1 MKPLG
6 ELVINTTIEL
16 KDGEKRIISTRVSDR
31 DVVIVNANEKM

>member
-6 ELVINTTIEL
+6 ELVINTVIEL
-16 KDGEKRIISTRVSDR
+16 KESEKRISTRVSDR

>member
-6 ELVINTTIEL
+6 ELVINTLIEL
-16 KDGEKRIISTRVSDR
+16 KEGEKRISTRVSDR